1 MAGHLRVVPLTSAR
15 WADLEDLFGRHGAY
29 GNCWCMYWRV
39 PRREFSSG
47 TDHGGEGNRHALR
60 ALVEAGRVP
69 GLLAYF
75 YGVPVGW
82 CAIGPRTDFPPLN
95 RSRTL
100 RRVDDQPVW
109 SIVCFFMAKGFR
121 GKGLMGP
128 FLRAAISWAQE
139 NGAQIV
145 EGYPEDPGDQ
155 QLTGYSGYM
164 GLVSAFEKAGF
175 VEVERRTPRQPIMR
189 YYLGIWHEAQE

>member
-1 MAGHLRVVPLTSAR
+1 MER
-15 WADLEDLFGRHGAY
+15 
-29 GNCWCMYWRV
+29 
-39 PRREFSSG
+39 
-47 TDHGGEGNRHALR
+47 GGEGNRHGLR
-60 ALVEAGRVP
+60 SLVESGHVP

-82 CAIGPRTDFPPLN
+82 CAIGPRNDFPPLN

-100 RRVDDQPVW
+100 RRVDDRPVW

-128 FLRAAISWAQE
+128 FLQAAVSWARE
-139 NGAQIV
+139 NGARIV

-155 QLTGYSGYM
+155 RLSGYSGYM

-175 VEVERRTPRQPIMR
+175 VEVERRMPRQPIMR
-189 YYLGIWHEAQE
+189 YYVEGVETVLAG